1 MRGAIRKILKTT
13 FDIREGEEFRAL
25 LMQANIFLIISTL
38 LIVKPTVNGLF
49 LTKFGVENLPYAFI
63 LVAIVAAIVS
73 TFYSRLLHWMPLN
86 RIVRYTLW
94 FSIGSLFLFG
104 VFLRLNLFDGPV
116 LFLLYIWVSI
126 FALLATSQFWVL
138 ANLVFNAREA
148 KRLFGFVGA
157 GAIAGGIF
165 GGYLTSVVANFMSSE
180 YLLFLCAGLLAFCL
194 PINKQIWTK
203 HVAETQPS
211 FQQKKRLK
219 GFSQHPFFLIK
230 NSKHL
235 TYIAGIVG
243 ISVMVAKLVDYQ
255 FGGIAS
261 SIITDPD
268 ELTAFFGFWFSTFN
282 VVSLILQLFLTQRV
296 VGRFGVGSSLFFL
309 PTFILVAAVILLI
322 LPELLLAAIFL
333 KMSDGGLKQ
342 SINKAAMELLILPI
356 ATDVKNQTKTFID
369 VFVDS
374 LATGISGI
382 ILIFLIRGLNLSTN
396 AISLMIIAL
405 VSAWMYLAYLVRGE
419 YLKSFKAKISETVDK
434 EDTRKQFDFSNTS
447 VLDGLKKVLEHGT
460 EKQILY
466 VLQKASEIQEEYLFE
481 STYKLL
487 QHPSIE
493 VRAAALHNLIF
504 YKNHS
509 LVEEIEPLTRD
520 PFQKIKIAAFEYLL
534 EHTPGDKVVFLE
546 KYLNDENYRVRA
558 AALVS
563 LAIET
568 RDNPKLRGLFQLEE
582 RIRQGFKKLS
592 STSNQEELVFRKI
605 TLLKAIGHANIPEMY
620 KDMLPFF
627 KDENP
632 QVVQQAITSS
642 SLTLSPFFLD
652 FYYDFLKKDIYR
664 QQAQSALVH
673 YGKEIISVL
682 DKKIKA
688 NPYDFE
694 LIRLLPS
701 ITKSIG
707 TQEAVNFNMELFDFE
722 DNMVRQEA
730 LRALNSLRK
739 DYPQLRFDRKNI
751 LRHISEE
758 AQLYQNTLSV
768 LYAQVKKY
776 PPPYDS
782 KKDLDK
788 KMEARR
794 SLILLLE
801 KRLDRNLERI
811 FRLLG
816 LRYPPDDIMVAYKG
830 IQSKKADMRFNAIE
844 FLDSLLEPNL
854 KSTLIPIVETAML
867 ETITEEAIKNLDL
880 KIPDE
885 YNCFKLLLDGKDMR
899 IKLAVL
905 YLIGELNEIKYEE
918 LVRNAT
924 YSQNPKIKD
933 FALTVLN
940 SLKQSTR
947 LT

>member
-1 MRGAIRKILKTT
+1 MRGVIRKILKTA
-13 FDIREGEEFRAL
+13 FDIREGEEHRAM
-25 LMQANIFLIISTL
+25 LMQVNIFLIISTL

-63 LVAIVAAIVS
+63 LVAVAAAIVS
-73 TFYSRLLHWMPLN
+73 TYYSRLLHWMPLN
-86 RIVRYTLW
+86 RIMRYTLW
-94 FSIGSLFLFG
+94 FSIGSLIFFG
-104 VFLRLNLFDGPV
+104 VFLRLNIFDEAV

-180 YLLFLCAGLLAFCL
+180 YLLFICAVFLSFCL
-194 PINKQIWTK
+194 PINKQIWEK
-203 HVAETQPS
+203 HVAGVQPS

-230 NSKHL
+230 NSRHL

-243 ISVMVAKLVDYQ
+243 VSVMVAKLVDYQ
-255 FGGIAS
+255 FGGIS
-261 SIITDPD
+261 SKLITDPD

-309 PTFILVAAVILLI
+309 PVFILVAAIILLI

-342 SINKAAMELLILPI
+342 SVNKAAMELLILPI
-356 ATDVKNQTKTFID
+356 GTEVKNQTKTFID

-382 ILIFLIRGLNLSTN
+382 ILIFLVKGLDLPTY
-396 AISLMIIAL
+396 AISLMIIVL
-405 VSAWMYLAYLVRGE
+405 VSIWMYLAYLVRGE
-419 YLKSFKAKISETVDK
+419 YLKAFKAKISEGVDK
-434 EDTRKQFDFSNTS
+434 EETRKKFDFSNIS
-447 VLDGLKKVLEHGT
+447 VLDGLKKVLENGN

-466 VLQKASEIQEEYLFE
+466 VLQKAREIEEEYLFE
-481 STYKLL
+481 STRKLL
-487 QHPSIE
+487 YHPSTD
-493 VRAAALHNLIF
+493 VQAAALHNLNS

-509 LVEEIEPLTRD
+509 LVEEIEPFTRD
-520 PFQKIKIAAFEYLL
+520 HFQKIKIAAFEYLL
-534 EHTPGDKVVFLE
+534 GHTPSDKVVFLE
-546 KYLNDENYRVRA
+546 KYLNEDDFRVRG

-568 RDNPKLRGLFQLEE
+568 RDNPKLRGLFQLED
-582 RIRQGFKKLS
+582 RVRYRFTKLS
-592 STSNQEELVFRKI
+592 SVANKEELTFRKI
-605 TLLKAIGHANIPEMY
+605 TLLKTVGHANLTAFYNDIV
-620 KDMLPFF
+620 PFF

-632 QVVQQAITSS
+632 EVIRQAIASS
-642 SLTLSPFFLD
+642 SLTLSPFFLEH
-652 FYYDFLKKDIYR
+652 YYVFLKHEKYHQKAED
-664 QQAQSALVH
+664 ALVH
-673 YGKEIISVL
+673 YGKEIIIAL
-682 DKKIKA
+682 DKKIKSD
-688 NPYDFE
+688 PYDFE
-694 LIRLLPS
+694 LIRLFPAIS
-701 ITKSIG
+701 KKIG
-707 TQEAVNFNMELFDFE
+707 TQDAVNFNLALFEFE

-730 LRALNSLRK
+730 LRALNTLRK
-739 DYPQLRFDRKNI
+739 NFPHLRFDQKNI

-776 PPPYDS
+776 PPPYKS
-782 KKDLDK
+782 ENIVDK
-788 KMEARR
+788 ITEARI
-794 SLILLLE
+794 SLIQLLE

-816 LRYPPDDIMVAYKG
+816 LRYPLDDILVAYKG
-830 IQSKKADMRFNAIE
+830 IQSKKEDMRLNAIE

-854 KSTLIPIVETAML
+854 KSTLIPIIETAML
-867 ETITEEAIKNLDL
+867 ETITAEAIKNLNL

-885 YNCFKLLLDGKDMR
+885 YECFKLLLGGKDMR

-905 YLIGELNEIKYEE
+905 YLIGELNDIKYEP
-918 LVRNAT
+918 LVRSAT
-924 YSQNPKIKD
+924 YNHNPKIKD
-933 FALTVLN
+933 FALTVL
-940 SLKQSTR
+940 SGIKFK
-947 LT
+947 